1 MAVHVISEKKYTLPE
16 FKKKMENR
24 LVGWEL
30 LTQKESRRLI
40 TLSVIYPRSITVYA
54 TNIESVA
61 RNCPVKAATYII
73 YRLQLW
79 LGNYIMSYIMSC
91 HILGPVSYMPYIIWQ
106 TNKHGVGRSTPI
118 NATVDA
124 WWCTVVNHVLQS
136 TKGVFP
142 NYSELQTISLERLWQ
157 NKVISVQWITKQKA
171 FMIVQ
176 KHPNQSQYYSIA
188 INIVRFLIT
197 NIRIIISL

>member
-61 RNCPVKAATYII
+61 RNCPVKAATIGCSFDWAII
-73 YRLQLW
+73 
-79 LGNYIMSYIMSC
+79 SC
-91 HILGPVSYMPYIIWQ
+91 HILCLCHICHILYDKQ
-106 TNKHGVGRSTPI
+106 TNMELEDPHLSTQQSTLGGARWLITFFNRQKGYFQTIANCRRSPWRDCDKIKLFQCNELRNKRHLWSCKNIPISRST
-118 NATVDA
+118 
-124 WWCTVVNHVLQS
+124 
-136 TKGVFP
+136 
-142 NYSELQTISLERLWQ
+142 
-157 NKVISVQWITKQKA
+157 
-171 FMIVQ
+171 
-176 KHPNQSQYYSIA
+176 IA
-188 INIVRFLIT
+188 
-197 NIRIIISL
+197 SP

>member
-1 MAVHVISEKKYTLPE
+1 
-16 FKKKMENR
+16 MENR

-30 LTQKESRRLI
+30 LTQKESRRLM
-40 TLSVIYPRSITVYA
+40 TLSVIYPPVNNRI
-54 TNIESVA
+54 
-61 RNCPVKAATYII
+61 RNKHRIRCKKLPSQSSN

-79 LGNYIMSYIMSC
+79 LGNYIMSYIM
-91 HILGPVSYMPYIIWQ
+91 PVSYMPYIIWQ